1 MKSILSG
8 LLLFCSIHL
17 ALSQD
22 FVSVELDSE
31 IENVQPMTGIVFWP
45 GNSRIETDAISL
57 EYSYMSYADVVKG
70 KGIYDWDPV
79 EELLNEM
86 ASRNHQAVLRFRF
99 SYPGR
104 TTTVPDYIKAMS
116 DYVEVM
122 GKSEGRDTYFP
133 DWTHP
138 EMEAFTIDFY
148 TEYAKKYDKDPRM
161 AFVQTGFGLWAEYH
175 IYDGP
180 FKLGETF
187 PSKEFQESF
196 FKHLDTVFQETFW
209 NISIDA
215 ASSTYSPFSEKEELK
230 NINFGLFDDSFMHQG
245 HSGYNTS
252 SWNFFDRERYQWAP
266 AGGEFSYY
274 TDYDQENVLNEHVGA
289 HGIAFETFVEEF
301 KMSYINGND
310 QSRYHPLERIK
321 AASMYM
327 GYRFKINS
335 FQVSDTE
342 SIVEIENVGV
352 APFYFDAYV
361 AVNGIR
367 ATETLK
373 LLAPGDKITSN
384 VASGGDNAVVT
395 IESDRILETQKIEYY
410 GTINEPYVYVPV
422 EIEEEKALNSEKKS
436 EINDLVISMSD
447 QGLSIQTSNGLFFEE
462 MYIVSIDGRLIY
474 EKSHEK
480 AISYFFIPSSEMILS
495 EGVYIIRTDL
505 GIQKFKV
512 D

>member
-1 MKSILSG
+1 MTNKLTF
-8 LLLFCSIHL
+8 LFL
-17 ALSQD
+17 ATISPCLYAQDYTMIEIDSQ
-22 FVSVELDSE
+22 

-57 EYSYMSYADVVKG
+57 EFSYMSYADVVKG
-70 KGIYDWDPV
+70 KGVYNWTPV
-79 EELLNEM
+79 EELLDEM

-104 TTTVPDYIKAMS
+104 TTTVPQYIKDLP
-116 DYVEVM
+116 DYRETM
-122 GKSEGRDTYFP
+122 GKSEGRDTSFP

-138 EMEAFTIDFY
+138 ELKEFTIDFY
-148 TEYAKKYDKDPRM
+148 TEYAKKYDKDPRL

-196 FKHLDTVFQETFW
+196 FNHLDTVFQETFW

-215 ASSTYSPFSEKEELK
+215 ASSTYSPFSAQPELK
-230 NINFGLFDDSFMHQG
+230 NINFGLFDDSFMHKG
-245 HSGYNTS
+245 HAGYNTT
-252 SWNFFDRERYQWAP
+252 SWNFFDRDRYKWAP

-289 HGIAFETFVEEF
+289 HGIAFETFVENF
-301 KMSYINGND
+301 HMSYINGND
-310 QSRYHPLERIK
+310 QSRYQTIERIK

-335 FQVSDTE
+335 FQVSADA

-352 APFYFDAYV
+352 APFYYDAYV

-367 ATETLK
+367 ASESLK
-373 LLAPGDKITSN
+373 LLSPGETLTSTI
-384 VASGGDNAVVT
+384 ASGGDQPVLT
-395 IESDRILETQKIEYY
+395 IESDRILLTQKIEYY
-410 GTINEPYVYVPV
+410 GTINDPYVYVPQ
-422 EIEEEKALNSEKKS
+422 EIEETLNTQKKS
-436 EINDLVISMSD
+436 EVN
-447 QGLSIQTSNGLFFEE
+447 NAFF
-462 MYIVSIDGRLIY
+462 VY
-474 EKSHEK
+474 EKSGQ
-480 AISYFFIPSSEMILS
+480 I
-495 EGVYIIRTDL
+495 IIRSESFPLDEVIIYDMQGKVIYRHMKDEKTTSL
-505 GIQKFKV
+505 RISKVTINAKSGIYIVRTSHGFQKILL